1 MKFASMIAFG
11 VAPHAIGKGHPEGII
26 GGVHSNYYFN
36 YPPANRWPLNT
47 TFIKKSLG
55 RWKEYPNLPSGG
67 YLYIDVNLQPC
78 SQKHSPRL
86 SKMAGTAARSSL
98 SAIRKIFQNEAVMKT
113 MRS

>member
-1 MKFASMIAFG
+1 MKFARMIAFG

-26 GGVHSNYYFN
+26 GGVHSNYHCN

-47 TFIKKSLG
+47 TFIKKSFG

-78 SQKHSPRL
+78 SQKHSP
-86 SKMAGTAARSSL
+86 TAFEDGGDRGKVIL
-98 SAIRKIFQNEAVMKT
+98 VGDPQDLPE
-113 MRS
+113 

>member
-47 TFIKKSLG
+47 TFIKKSLRPLEG
-55 RWKEYPNLPSGG
+55 ISEPPIRRISLYRCESPTMFTETFSKAFEDGGDRGKIILVGDPQDLP
-67 YLYIDVNLQPC
+67 
-78 SQKHSPRL
+78 
-86 SKMAGTAARSSL
+86 
-98 SAIRKIFQNEAVMKT
+98 E
-113 MRS
+113 

>member
-26 GGVHSNYYFN
+26 CGVHSNYYFN

-55 RWKEYPNLPSGG
+55 RWKEHPNLPSGG
-67 YLYIDVNLQPC
+67 YLYIDVNLHPC

-113 MRS
+113 IRS